1 MISVKELMI
10 MAMINCPECGKE
22 ISDKALSCPNC
33 GYSLN
38 SNENYNISY
47 QEYFVKKKTPGKGFG
62 IAGMVLGIIGV
73 VYSTMLLLSTFS
85 LLMTESV
92 GVADELFKSGMI
104 GMGVYMMIFGILALT
119 FGCVSRSR
127 GYKKGQSTAAV
138 ALGIITIVFCL
149 AIIMASA
156 LA

>member
-1 MISVKELMI
+1 

-73 VYSTMLLLSTFS
+73 VYSTMIFLST
-85 LLMTESV
+85 LGTLMVESGGAV
-92 GVADELFKSGMI
+92 NELFVNVKRKCQKTLI
-104 GMGVYMMIFGILALT
+104 
-119 FGCVSRSR
+119 
-127 GYKKGQSTAAV
+127 
-138 ALGIITIVFCL
+138 
-149 AIIMASA
+149 
-156 LA
+156 

>member
-1 MISVKELMI
+1 

-73 VYSTMLLLSTFS
+73 VYSTMLFLSTFFS

-104 GMGVYMMIFGILALT
+104 RMGVYMMIFGILALT

-138 ALGIITIVFCL
+138 ALGVITIVFCL

>member
-22 ISDKALSCPNC
+22 ISDKTLSCPNC
-33 GYSLN
+33 GYPLN
-38 SNENYNISY
+38 SNENYNISH

-73 VYSTMLLLSTFS
+73 VYSTMIFLST
-85 LLMTESV
+85 LGTLMVESGGAV
-92 GVADELFKSGMI
+92 NELFKSGMI

-127 GYKKGQSTAAV
+127 GYKKGQSTASV
-138 ALGIITIVFCL
+138 ALGVITIVLCL
-149 AIIMASA
+149 AIIILSA